1 MEYQWREQPGK
12 KSFHLGFQIKI
23 LTSEEFR
30 EEHPDIF
37 YRNFIARDHY
47 LIHFCKAEIFNK
59 VVSGTFALP
68 SKKDFSQQ
76 KSAFGYCLMED
87 RLIFVDD
94 GNFVAHVLDEMQ
106 EQEMEDVPSAY
117 VFLLDFMEY
126 LIKDDVLFLQEYEG
140 KLTKLEECLLNGN
153 GESFDRQ
160 ILAVRKDLAALGTY
174 YQQLFDVGETLQRNA
189 AERDNERENL
199 LFGLYAGKA
208 GRLLSTVQMMK
219 EYSLQLREM
228 YQTGIDMRQNE
239 IMQFLTVVTT
249 IFMPLTLITGW
260 YGMNF
265 AYMKELKMP
274 YGYATV
280 FGVCV
285 TIVVIE
291 IWIFWKKRWFK

>member
-1 MEYQWREQPGK
+1 MEYQWRERSGK

-30 EEHPDIF
+30 EEYPDIF
-37 YRNFIARDHY
+37 YRNYIARDHH

-59 VVSGTFALP
+59 VVSGTFALL

-76 KSAFGYCLMED
+76 KNAFGYCLLEET
-87 RLIFVDD
+87 LVFVDD
-94 GNFVAHVLDEMQ
+94 HGFVAHVLDEMQ
-106 EQEMEDVPSAY
+106 EQEREDVSSTY

-126 LIKDDVLFLQEYEG
+126 LIKDDVLFLQEYEE
-140 KLTKLEECLLNGN
+140 KLTKLEESLLNGH

-174 YQQLFDVGETLQRNA
+174 YQQLFDVGETFQRNA

-208 GRLLSTVQMMK
+208 GRLLSMVQMMK

-265 AYMKELKMP
+265 SNMQELKMP
-274 YGYATV
+274 YGYVTV
-280 FGVCV
+280 FWVCAA
-285 TIVVIE
+285 IVVIE